1 MARVLLSPE
10 HTDPGGDREDC
21 RTWASVTVLPNPCSR
36 LSLPAPFA
44 PNLAQ
49 GALLRRVAVPADL
62 QLRSAPFSRTLPGL
76 VVSLIVPFL
85 LQVYVTWSCVTVLQ
99 HMPSLLECNE
109 CFVLGIFFF
118 WVMFFD
124 SVVICFWNADIED
137 FSALWNSK
145 SEENVSKIKPTT
157 TSESESQ
164 LGICINAREKDRAL
178 NWGLDHFM
186 KIFSC
191 CRRAMVT
198 QSFPWLL
205 QWTRCEVH
213 L

>member
-1 MARVLLSPE
+1 MFYAWYL
-10 HTDPGGDREDC
+10 
-21 RTWASVTVLPNPCSR
+21 
-36 LSLPAPFA
+36 F
-44 PNLAQ
+44 
-49 GALLRRVAVPADL
+49 
-62 QLRSAPFSRTLPGL
+62 
-76 VVSLIVPFL
+76 
-85 LQVYVTWSCVTVLQ
+85 Y
-99 HMPSLLECNE
+99 
-109 CFVLGIFFF
+109 FF

-124 SVVICFWNADIED
+124 SVVTYFWNADVED
-137 FSALWNSK
+137 FPAFWNSK
-145 SEENVSKIKPTT
+145 SEENVSKIKTNT
-157 TSESESQ
+157 LSESESQ